1 MKKIPFGPDW
11 PRREHFFH
19 FIEDVRCVV
28 NVTHR
33 VDVTELVQAVRQ
45 SGRRFYAVCIALVT
59 QLVNRRSEFRM
70 TRDEQGE
77 PCFFEQVSPSYVI
90 FHRDTETFTALVT
103 PWTGEF
109 ESFYNALVRD
119 MERYKNDTRR
129 QIPCGMTEGT
139 FDISCLPWL
148 DFDSFDMHI
157 FGEGAY
163 LPPIITWGRCVRRGG
178 RVEMP
183 VALELHHAA
192 ADGFHMARFFREL
205 EEEGRA
211 LAKKL

>member
-1 MKKIPFGPDW
+1 M
-11 PRREHFFH
+11 
-19 FIEDVRCVV
+19 V

-45 SGRRFYAVCIALVT
+45 SGRRFYAVYIALVT

-77 PCFFEQVSPSYVI
+77 PCFFEPVSPSYVI
-90 FHRDTETFTALVT
+90 FHEDTETFTALVT

-109 ESFYNALVRD
+109 RAFTTPWCATWSDIKTTPAA
-119 MERYKNDTRR
+119 

-157 FGEGAY
+157 FGEGTY
-163 LPPIITWGRCVRRGG
+163 LPPIITWGRCVRRGD

-192 ADGFHMARFFREL
+192 ADGFHMAGFFREL

>member
-90 FHRDTETFTALVT
+90 FHRDTDTLTSLFTHL
-103 PWTGEF
+103 TG
-109 ESFYNALVRD
+109 
-119 MERYKNDTRR
+119 
-129 QIPCGMTEGT
+129 
-139 FDISCLPWL
+139 
-148 DFDSFDMHI
+148 
-157 FGEGAY
+157 
-163 LPPIITWGRCVRRGG
+163 
-178 RVEMP
+178 
-183 VALELHHAA
+183 
-192 ADGFHMARFFREL
+192 
-205 EEEGRA
+205 
-211 LAKKL
+211 

>member
-45 SGRRFYAVCIALVT
+45 SGRRFYAVYIALVT

-109 ESFYNALVRD
+109 ESFYDALVRD

-157 FGEGAY
+157 FGEGTY
-163 LPPIITWGRCVRRGG
+163 LPPNMTAW
-178 RVEMP
+178 
-183 VALELHHAA
+183 A
-192 ADGFHMARFFREL
+192 
-205 EEEGRA
+205 
-211 LAKKL
+211 